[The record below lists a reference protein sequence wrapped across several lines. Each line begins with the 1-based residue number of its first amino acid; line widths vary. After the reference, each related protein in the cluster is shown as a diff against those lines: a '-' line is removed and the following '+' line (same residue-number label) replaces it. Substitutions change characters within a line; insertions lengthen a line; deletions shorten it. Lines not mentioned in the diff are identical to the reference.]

1 MNNERI
7 QMKVKLFEST
17 FFTLLS
23 LAALIVCPTSG
34 CSGNAGADKERTE
47 VVTARAWLSLID
59 QGDYLESW
67 KESAPFFQGAI
78 TETNWETSMAT
89 FRRPLGNV
97 LSRELK
103 SARLQMQMPG
113 APDGQYVVMR
123 FETSFANKK
132 SAVETVTVGPKQGDQ
147 WKVSGY
153 YIK

>member
-1 MNNERI
+1 
-7 QMKVKLFEST
+7 MKVKLFET
-17 FFTLLS
+17 PFFTLLS
-23 LAALIVCPTSG
+23 LAALIVCSTSG
-34 CSGNAGADKERTE
+34 CSGNTDADKEKTE

-59 QGDYLESW
+59 QGNYLESW

-78 TETNWETSMAT
+78 TKTNWEASLAT

-103 SARLQMQMPG
+103 SARSQMQMPG
-113 APDGQYVVMR
+113 APDGQYVVMQ
-123 FETSFANKK
+123 FETSFSNKK
-132 SAVETVTVGPKQGDQ
+132 SAVETVTVGPRQDDQ